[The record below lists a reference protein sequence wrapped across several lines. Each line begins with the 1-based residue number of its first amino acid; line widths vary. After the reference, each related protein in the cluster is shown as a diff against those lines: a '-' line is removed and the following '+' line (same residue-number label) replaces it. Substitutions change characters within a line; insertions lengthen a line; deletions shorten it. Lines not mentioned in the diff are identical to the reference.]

1 MKQLVLYGAMPLL
14 LALTACPSAQPGH
27 SPVTTV
33 APAAPVAALA
43 DFRRPGYAVYRG
55 LVAGAAD
62 SVTLHLTIAPAQPDS
77 SAVGEVRGTY
87 YGADGEPHELSQSSS
102 AKQAASDSLLLV
114 YYSPPL
120 LSSTADQQDIRW
132 RLRRQ
137 ANGHLLGTVGGRA
150 AQLRPLRPALAFTVS
165 SSADS
170 VAAFPGRAHSPYGHV
185 GLQMLVPVG
194 TSPVALAVAANLR
207 RQLRGDSLPSQ
218 PVPALPHLWAQQRA
232 DFAKMYRGEA
242 AEMVTEPV
250 PSPADSA
257 DFEAYQASLRF
268 DSQRNLVVLCQEGH
282 LLSVRLLSYEYS
294 GGAHGSFGSEV
305 RSFDLRTGRALRFDD
320 IFRPEARQQL
330 LPLLDRGVRHTLGL
344 SATEPLREQ
353 LLVDKIHV
361 TPNVCLTPGG
371 VLFVYPPYDIAAY
384 ALGEVTVFLPLA
396 TVRPLLREGLPLPR
410 LGPGVARR

>member
-1 MKQLVLYGAMPLL
+1 MKQFALFGAMPLL

-33 APAAPVAALA
+33 ASTAPIAALP
-43 DFRRPGYAVYRG
+43 DFRRPGYAMYRG

-62 SVTLHLTIAPAQPDS
+62 SVTLHLTSTPTQPGS
-77 SAVGEVRGTY
+77 NTVGDIRGTY
-87 YGADGEPHELSQSSS
+87 YGADGEPHELSQPST
-102 AKQAASDSLLLV
+102 KPAAPDSLLLV

-120 LSSTADQQDIRW
+120 LAGDGDQQDIRW
-132 RLRRQ
+132 RLHRQ
-137 ANGHLLGTVGGRA
+137 PNGHLAGTVGGRA
-150 AQLRPLRPALAFTVS
+150 ARLRPVRPAQAFSVLS
-165 SSADS
+165 FADS
-170 VAAFPGRAHSPYGHV
+170 VAAFPGRARSPYGHV
-185 GLQMLVPVG
+185 GLETLVPVG
-194 TSPVALAVAANLR
+194 TSPVGQTLAANLR
-207 RQLRGDSLPSQ
+207 RQLRGDSLPNQ
-218 PVPALPHLWAQQRA
+218 PVPAWPRLWAQQRA

-242 AEMVTEPV
+242 AEMAPEPA

-257 DFEAYQASLRF
+257 DVEAYQASLRF
-268 DSQRNLVVLCQEGH
+268 TSQSNLSVLCQEGD
-282 LLSVRLLSYEYS
+282 LLSVRLLSFEYS
-294 GGAHGSFGSEV
+294 GGVHGSFGSEV

-330 LPLLDRGVRHTLGL
+330 LPLLDRGVRRTLGL

-353 LLVDKIHV
+353 LLVDKIPV

-396 TVRPLLREGLPLPR
+396 AVRPLLREGLPLPN
-410 LGPGVARR
+410 PGRRVAHR

>member
-1 MKQLVLYGAMPLL
+1 MKQFALFGAMPLL

-33 APAAPVAALA
+33 APVAPVTALT
-43 DFRRPGYAVYRG
+43 DFRRPGYAVYHG
-55 LVAGAAD
+55 LVAGATD
-62 SVTLHLTIAPAQPDS
+62 SVTLHLTIAPIQPGS
-77 SAVGEVRGTY
+77 PTVGEVRGTY
-87 YGADGEPHELSQSSS
+87 YGADGEPRELSQSSS
-102 AKQAASDSLLLV
+102 ATPAAADSLLLV

-120 LSSTADQQDIRW
+120 LASNADQQDIRW

-137 ANGHLLGTVGGRA
+137 PNGYLTGIVGGRA
-150 AQLRPLRPALAFTVS
+150 ARLRPLRPVLAFSVVS
-165 SSADS
+165 FADS

-185 GLQMLVPVG
+185 GLQTLVPVG
-194 TSPVALAVAANLR
+194 TSLVALAVATNLR
-207 RQLRGDSLPSQ
+207 RQFRGDSLPNQ
-218 PVPALPHLWAQQRA
+218 AVPAWPRLWARQRA

-242 AEMVTEPV
+242 AEMTAEPA

-268 DSQRNLVVLCQEGH
+268 TSQRNLAVLCQEGN

-305 RSFDLRTGRALRFDD
+305 RSFDLRTGRVLRFDA
-320 IFRPEARQQL
+320 IFRPEARRHL
-330 LPLLDRGVRHTLGL
+330 LPLLDRGVRQTLGL

-353 LLVDKIHV
+353 LLVDKIHI

-396 TVRPLLREGLPLPR
+396 AVRPLLRDGLPLPSP
-410 LGPGVARR
+410 GPRVAQR

>member
-1 MKQLVLYGAMPLL
+1 MPLL

-55 LVAGAAD
+55 LVAGATD
-62 SVTLHLTIAPAQPDS
+62 SVTLHLTSTPAQPGNP
-77 SAVGEVRGTY
+77 AVGEVRGTY
-87 YGADGEPHELSQSSS
+87 YGADGEPCELSQPST
-102 AKQAASDSLLLV
+102 KPASPDSLLLV

-132 RLRRQ
+132 RLCRQ
-137 ANGHLLGTVGGRA
+137 PNGHLTGTVGGRA
-150 AQLRPLRPALAFTVS
+150 ARLRPLRPTLAFSVLS
-165 SSADS
+165 FADS
-170 VAAFPGRAHSPYGHV
+170 VAAFPGRVRSPYGHV
-185 GLQMLVPVG
+185 GLQTLVPVG
-194 TSPVALAVAANLR
+194 SSPVALATAANLR
-207 RQLRGDSLPSQ
+207 RQLRSDSLPDQ
-218 PVPALPHLWAQQRA
+218 PVPALPRLWAQQRA

-242 AEMVTEPV
+242 AEMATEPA

-257 DFEAYQASLRF
+257 DFEAYQASLHF
-268 DSQRNLVVLCQEGH
+268 TSQSNLSVLCQEGN
-282 LLSVRLLSYEYS
+282 LLTVRLLSYEYS

-305 RSFDLRTGRALRFDD
+305 RSFDLRTGRALHFDD
-320 IFRPEARQQL
+320 IFRPEARQLL
-330 LPLLDRGVRHTLGL
+330 LPLLDRGVRRTLGM

-396 TVRPLLREGLPLPR
+396 TVRSLLREGLPLPIPSPR
-410 LGPGVARR
+410 VAHR

>member
-1 MKQLVLYGAMPLL
+1 MKQFALYGALPLL

-33 APAAPVAALA
+33 APAAPAPALA

-55 LVAGAAD
+55 RVAGAPD
-62 SVTLHLTIAPAQPDS
+62 SVTLHLTSTPTQPGGQ
-77 SAVGEVRGTY
+77 AVGDIRGSY
-87 YGADGEPHELSQSSS
+87 YGADGEPRELAQPGT
-102 AKQAASDSLLLV
+102 KPAAPDSLLLV

-120 LSSTADQQDIRW
+120 LSGDADQQEIHW

-137 ANGHLLGTVGGRA
+137 PDGQLTGTVGGRA
-150 AQLRPLRPALAFTVS
+150 ARLRPVCPALAFTALS
-165 SSADS
+165 FADS
-170 VAAFPGRAHSPYGHV
+170 VAAFPGRAPSPYGHV
-185 GLQMLVPVG
+185 GLETLVPVG
-194 TSPVALAVAANLR
+194 TSPAALTLAANLR
-207 RQLRGDSLPSQ
+207 RQLRGDSLPDQ
-218 PVPALPHLWAQQRA
+218 PVPAWPRLWARQRA

-242 AEMVTEPV
+242 AEMATEPV

-257 DFEAYQASLRF
+257 EAEAYQASLRF
-268 DSQRNLVVLCQEGH
+268 TSQSNLSVLCQEGN
-282 LLSVRLLSYEYS
+282 LLSVRLLSSEYS

-320 IFRPEARQQL
+320 IFRPAARQQL
-330 LPLLDRGVRHTLGL
+330 LPLLDRGVRQTLGL

-396 TVRPLLREGLPLPR
+396 AVRPLLREGLPLP
-410 LGPGVARR
+410 GPGPRVARR